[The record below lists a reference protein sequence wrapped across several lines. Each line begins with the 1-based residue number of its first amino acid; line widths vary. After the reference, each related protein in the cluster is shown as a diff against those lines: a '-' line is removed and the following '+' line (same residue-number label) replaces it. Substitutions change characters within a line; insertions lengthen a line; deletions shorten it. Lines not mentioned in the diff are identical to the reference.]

1 MVGQIG
7 EGDQPTAAAALEE
20 RINVLERRV
29 TALAEVVGIL
39 ARGLE
44 DLPTAGPGQRPAT
57 QAARRAHELLLA
69 AELRPHGMAEDAASA
84 AT

>member
-1 MVGQIG
+1 MVRQIG
-7 EGDQPTAAAALEE
+7 EGYQQTAAAALEE

-29 TALAEVVGIL
+29 TGLADVVRIL

-44 DLPTAGPGQRPAT
+44 DLPTAEPGRRPAT
-57 QAARRAHELLLA
+57 EAAGRAHELLLT
-69 AELRPHGMAEDAASA
+69 AELRPHSTPEDAGSA